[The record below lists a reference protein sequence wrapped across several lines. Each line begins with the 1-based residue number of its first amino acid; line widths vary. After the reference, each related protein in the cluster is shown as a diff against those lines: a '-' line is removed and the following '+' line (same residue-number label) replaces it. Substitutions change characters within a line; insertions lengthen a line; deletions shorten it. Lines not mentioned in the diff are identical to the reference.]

1 MTILTKPKNLQSTMQ
16 TLMLLPDVDIVRL
29 ARDQGWWI
37 PQFYPFIFPGQ
48 FRAGHRGLPPVL
60 SNCTAH
66 DQSLKLLKLF
76 VRVEGR
82 CDLPRNIVLVHED
95 LSRSFLPEAV
105 LTPPA
110 HIFNF
115 QILPSVFSVVFGNQD
130 QSDQSSSSVDQ
141 NQSDDDDDDNPGAG
155 SQDNDSDGGGV
166 VSQQPSRPQSQARAV
181 MDLSNQARFYPGT
194 DGYGALHI
202 ERRKFTVFR
211 QPWQLRDEDF
221 QICCRMTKVQFLEFE
236 VSVRGSTLRMGSGLI
251 PMSQCLLFHIKL
263 CHDTPD
269 EFLAQ
274 MFAISRST
282 TERVFYRI
290 ALYHFVNNSN
300 IPNILSLEGQIVA
313 AELNKLLSTAYR
325 NTPDF
330 MKQLL
335 RDFKDPDPTR
345 NRIGVPLNVDAT
357 YFHTT
362 SSADI
367 GKIIYFLEKPL

>member
-1 MTILTKPKNLQSTMQ
+1 M
-16 TLMLLPDVDIVRL
+16 
-29 ARDQGWWI
+29 
-37 PQFYPFIFPGQ
+37 
-48 FRAGHRGLPPVL
+48 
-60 SNCTAH
+60 
-66 DQSLKLLKLF
+66 
-76 VRVEGR
+76 
-82 CDLPRNIVLVHED
+82 
-95 LSRSFLPEAV
+95 
-105 LTPPA
+105 
-110 HIFNF
+110 
-115 QILPSVFSVVFGNQD
+115 
-130 QSDQSSSSVDQ
+130 
-141 NQSDDDDDDNPGAG
+141 
-155 SQDNDSDGGGV
+155 
-166 VSQQPSRPQSQARAV
+166 
-181 MDLSNQARFYPGT
+181 
-194 DGYGALHI
+194 
-202 ERRKFTVFR
+202 FR
-211 QPWQLRDEDF
+211 QPWQLKDEDF
-221 QICCRMTKVQFLEFE
+221 QIYCHMTKMQFLEFE
-236 VSVRGSTLRMGSGLI
+236 VSVRGSTLRMRSGLI

-274 MFAISRST
+274 MFAISKST
-282 TERVFYRI
+282 TERVFYWI

-335 RDFKDPDPTR
+335 CDFKDPDPTR